1 MIRYRRRATPRPF
14 RKTLA
19 DALIFLAAAAMVL
32 LMVRQFSRVMVA
44 PGMVEVI
51 DGDSMRRGEDEIR
64 LNGIDAPE
72 YQQSCRDKD
81 GKDWACGKE
90 SAGALRK
97 LTGNADITCDGI
109 ETDRYKR
116 IVADCTSGAIS
127 LNAEMVRLG
136 WAIAY
141 KRHSLKYMAQENEA
155 RRAKRGIWRGTFDD
169 PETWREEHRPALGF
183 AATPD

>member
-1 MIRYRRRATPRPF
+1 MTRYRPAAARPL

-19 DALIFLAAAAMVL
+19 DALVFLAAVAMVL
-32 LMVRQFSRVMVA
+32 FALRQFNQVA
-44 PGMVEVI
+44 VEPGAVEVI

-72 YQQSCRDKD
+72 YRQSCREED

-90 SAGALRK
+90 SAGALRRMVR
-97 LTGNADITCDGI
+97 NADVHCDGI
-109 ETDRYKR
+109 ETDRYGR
-116 IVADCTSGAIS
+116 IAADCFAGTLS

-141 KRHSLKYMAQENEA
+141 RRHSVQYVAQEDEA

-169 PETWREEHRPALGF
+169 PETWREEHRPLGL
-183 AATPD
+183 ADTPD